1 MATLNFPTSPSLNDT
16 YTFGGKTWVWN
27 GQGWQLQNQGSING
41 IVIGNTSPAAGT
53 FTTLSATGNI
63 TGSYIIGNGS
73 QLTGLPASYA
83 NSNVATY
90 LASGTN
96 SSNIVT
102 TGNVSGTYFLG
113 NGSQLTGIS
122 ASGGGGIIW
131 TTVANTAPSSPNAGD
146 FWYNSYT
153 GVKYQYTNDGTGNVW
168 VDQSFPTSFASLTT
182 GTLSASSNITGG
194 NVLTGGIV
202 SSTGNITAGNL
213 SVSTGTVTVGNI
225 VNSNANGV
233 GNIGSSTTYF
243 NTAFV
248 NATSAQYADLAEYYK
263 SDADYPPSTVVVFG
277 GDEEITISNKSHDT
291 RVAGVVSTQP
301 AYIMNSQCKGLPVAL
316 TGRVPCQVQGPVDKG
331 DVLVTGVVPGI
342 AQRIGMEYQPGCVL
356 GKSLEAITDASISVI
371 EVVVGRF

>member
-16 YTFGGKTWVWN
+16 YTFGGKTWIWN

-102 TGNVSGTYFLG
+102 TGNISGTYFLG

-182 GTLSASSNITGG
+182 GTLSASA
-194 NVLTGGIV
+194 
-202 SSTGNITAGNL
+202 NITAGNL

-248 NATSAQYADLAEYYK
+248 KATSAQYADLAEYYK
-263 SDADYPPSTVVVFG
+263 SDADYPPGTVVVFG
-277 GDEEITISNKSHDT
+277 GNEEITISNKSHDT

-301 AYIMNSQCKGLPVAL
+301 AYIMNSQCEGLPVAL

-331 DVLVTGVVPGI
+331 DVLVTGAVPGI